1 MGERLRSQHPPT
13 DPPGVLRARAA
24 AKINLAL
31 LVGARRD
38 DGFHEVVSVMQAVG
52 LWDDLEVA
60 VAAHGFGLEV
70 DGEGLP
76 PDESNLVLVAARE
89 LARRSLD
96 LPGVRFRLRKG
107 IPISAGLGGGSADG
121 AAALLALDRLWQL
134 HLPSVNLR
142 VMATEI
148 GSDVPFCLSGGSQVG
163 TGRGERLGAAPVKG
177 TLWWVVAIDSDGL
190 GTAPVYQHYDELGLA
205 RPLEDRWPSA
215 LLEALAAGDL
225 ERIGASLTNDLEP
238 AAFDL
243 HPALEAGKDKLLEAG
258 AVGAVMSGSGP
269 PLTARPGTIRARE
282 QTPDGGWCNGSTAA
296 FGAVRSRFESLPASS
311 GLERRPE
318 AGDRNRR
325 PEAGDRN
332 MGGRR
337 PMALSVVVLAAGEGK
352 RFRSALPKP
361 LHRAA
366 GRPLLWHVL
375 AATAGLGAERTVV
388 VVGRGADEVRTAVD
402 SFGFGQVDF
411 AVQPELRGTGDAVAA
426 ALPLLPTAG
435 EVLVLYGDT
444 PLLTA
449 GTLERL
455 LAAHR
460 RGGAQA
466 TVLTARLPDPTGLGR
481 VLRGP
486 GGAVT
491 GVVEQR
497 DATAEQRAITEV
509 NAGFYVFERRALA
522 GLARLQ
528 PDNDQGE
535 YYLPALI
542 PLLLEAG
549 GPGVTVVDPATTYVD
564 TDVEV
569 GQDTVLEP
577 LTFLEA
583 GTRVGA
589 GCSIGPNTRLIA
601 CTVGDEAT
609 VTQAVA
615 VQSHVGA
622 RAVVGPFAY
631 LRPGVELGPGSKVG
645 TYVEVKK
652 SSIGRGSKVP
662 HLTYV
667 GDAEIGEDVNVGA
680 GTVFVNYDGRDKHR
694 TVVGDGSF
702 IGSDTMLV
710 APLTIGEGAQTAAG
724 STITKDVPPGALAI
738 ERAVQRTVEGW
749 AARRRRRQATPHHT
763 SDHEQTGGS
772 GSEGGGQ

>member
-1 MGERLRSQHPPT
+1 
-13 DPPGVLRARAA
+13 
-24 AKINLAL
+24 
-31 LVGARRD
+31 
-38 DGFHEVVSVMQAVG
+38 
-52 LWDDLEVA
+52 
-60 VAAHGFGLEV
+60 
-70 DGEGLP
+70 
-76 PDESNLVLVAARE
+76 
-89 LARRSLD
+89 
-96 LPGVRFRLRKG
+96 
-107 IPISAGLGGGSADG
+107 
-121 AAALLALDRLWQL
+121 
-134 HLPSVNLR
+134 
-142 VMATEI
+142 
-148 GSDVPFCLSGGSQVG
+148 
-163 TGRGERLGAAPVKG
+163 
-177 TLWWVVAIDSDGL
+177 
-190 GTAPVYQHYDELGLA
+190 
-205 RPLEDRWPSA
+205 
-215 LLEALAAGDL
+215 
-225 ERIGASLTNDLEP
+225 
-238 AAFDL
+238 
-243 HPALEAGKDKLLEAG
+243 
-258 AVGAVMSGSGP
+258 
-269 PLTARPGTIRARE
+269 
-282 QTPDGGWCNGSTAA
+282 
-296 FGAVRSRFESLPASS
+296 
-311 GLERRPE
+311 
-318 AGDRNRR
+318 
-325 PEAGDRN
+325 

-449 GTLERL
+449 G
-455 LAAHR
+455 
-460 RGGAQA
+460 
-466 TVLTARLPDPTGLGR
+466 LPDPTGLGR

-549 GPGVTVVDPATTYVD
+549 GRVVTSEAPADEVLGVNDRAQLAEATAVLRRRTLQRLLGAGVTVVDPATTYVD

-615 VQSHVGA
+615 VQSHVRA
-622 RAVVGPFAY
+622 RGGRP
-631 LRPGVELGPGSKVG
+631 LRLP
-645 TYVEVKK
+645 
-652 SSIGRGSKVP
+652 
-662 HLTYV
+662 
-667 GDAEIGEDVNVGA
+667 
-680 GTVFVNYDGRDKHR
+680 
-694 TVVGDGSF
+694 
-702 IGSDTMLV
+702 
-710 APLTIGEGAQTAAG
+710 AAG
-724 STITKDVPPGALAI
+724 G
-738 ERAVQRTVEGW
+738 RARS
-749 AARRRRRQATPHHT
+749 RQQGRHLR
-763 SDHEQTGGS
+763 
-772 GSEGGGQ
+772 GGQEVQHRAWQQGVAF

>member
-269 PLTARPGTIRARE
+269 TLLALARDEEHAGQPA
-282 QTPDGGWCNGSTAA
+282 
-296 FGAVRSRFESLPASS
+296 GA

-455 LAAHR
+455 L
-460 RGGAQA
+460 
-466 TVLTARLPDPTGLGR
+466 
-481 VLRGP
+481 
-486 GGAVT
+486 
-491 GVVEQR
+491 
-497 DATAEQRAITEV
+497 
-509 NAGFYVFERRALA
+509 
-522 GLARLQ
+522 
-528 PDNDQGE
+528 
-535 YYLPALI
+535 
-542 PLLLEAG
+542 
-549 GPGVTVVDPATTYVD
+549 
-564 TDVEV
+564 
-569 GQDTVLEP
+569 
-577 LTFLEA
+577 
-583 GTRVGA
+583 
-589 GCSIGPNTRLIA
+589 
-601 CTVGDEAT
+601 
-609 VTQAVA
+609 
-615 VQSHVGA
+615 
-622 RAVVGPFAY
+622 
-631 LRPGVELGPGSKVG
+631 
-645 TYVEVKK
+645 
-652 SSIGRGSKVP
+652 
-662 HLTYV
+662 
-667 GDAEIGEDVNVGA
+667 
-680 GTVFVNYDGRDKHR
+680 
-694 TVVGDGSF
+694 
-702 IGSDTMLV
+702 
-710 APLTIGEGAQTAAG
+710 
-724 STITKDVPPGALAI
+724 
-738 ERAVQRTVEGW
+738 
-749 AARRRRRQATPHHT
+749 
-763 SDHEQTGGS
+763 
-772 GSEGGGQ
+772 